1 MPQQRGLVSAFNRVN
16 LFIKILDPS
25 VKRPKIIRNVDWP
38 EAQ

>member
-1 MPQQRGLVSAFNRVN
+1 MPQQPALVSTFNRVH

-25 VKRPKIIRNVDWP
+25 VKRPKIIRNVDWA